1 MTKLEQEMTE
11 EHLLDD
17 KDLINR
23 ITKIKNLKE
32 NCFKYFEES
41 SKDLLSHKIIFSI
54 AKLSSEKMGPVK
66 LAEISLDLFDINE
79 KSKQDTIR
87 LTIEKSLS
95 KCGIV
100 EKLRYS
106 YNDVRYILTAYRFR
120 KTKEIDSFRGDRT
133 KSLELFE
140 IPKLF
145 WPVPDEFY
153 QLLSKKHGYSE
164 ALKKINSRFD
174 EGFILRGKYED
185 LNREF
190 SDSLSQIQN
199 RISTKFPKL
208 EELIN

>member
-1 MTKLEQEMTE
+1 MTDD
-11 EHLLDD
+11 HSLDD
-17 KDLINR
+17 TDLIHR
-23 ITKIKNLKE
+23 IIEIKNLKE

-41 SKDLLSHKIIFSI
+41 SKELLTHKIIFSI
-54 AKLSSEKMGPVK
+54 AKLSSEKMRPVK
-66 LAEISLDLFDINE
+66 LSEISLDLFDINE

-106 YNDVRYILTAYRFR
+106 SNDVKYILTAYRFK
-120 KTKEIDSFRGDRT
+120 KTKDIDSFRGDRT
-133 KSLELFE
+133 KSLDFFE

-145 WPVPDEFY
+145 WPVPDEFFY
-153 QLLSKKHGYSE
+153 LLSKKYGTSE
-164 ALKKINSRFD
+164 TLKKINFD
-174 EGFILRGKYED
+174 FDNDSILRGKYED

-190 SDSLSQIQN
+190 SENLSQIQN
-199 RISTKFPKL
+199 KLSTKFFGL

>member
-1 MTKLEQEMTE
+1 MIKE
-11 EHLLDD
+11 EHSLDD
-17 KDLINR
+17 VDLINR
-23 ITKIKNLKE
+23 ITVVKNLKE

-41 SKDLLSHKIIFSI
+41 SKELLTHKIIFSI
-54 AKLSSEKMGPVK
+54 AKLSSKKMSPVK
-66 LAEISLDLFDINE
+66 LSEISLDLFDVNE

-106 YNDVRYILTAYRFR
+106 SNNVRYILTSYRF
-120 KTKEIDSFRGDRT
+120 KKIKEIDSFRGDRT

-145 WPVPDEFY
+145 WPIPDEFF
-153 QLLSKKHGYSE
+153 QLTSKKYGINE
-164 ALKKINSRFD
+164 AIKKINSDFD
-174 EGFILRGKYED
+174 NDLILRGKYDD

-190 SDSLSQIQN
+190 SENLSKIQKKL
-199 RISTKFPKL
+199 SAKFSGL
-208 EELIN
+208 EDLIN

>member
-1 MTKLEQEMTE
+1 MTE

-17 KDLINR
+17 ENLINR
-23 ITKIKNLKE
+23 IIEIKNLKG

-41 SKDLLSHKIIFSI
+41 SKELLNHKIIFSI

-66 LAEISLDLFDINE
+66 LAEISLDIFNVNE

-100 EKLRYS
+100 EKLRYAA
-106 YNDVRYILTAYRFR
+106 NDVRYILTAYRFR
-120 KTKEIDSFRGDRT
+120 KIKEIDSFRGDRIE
-133 KSLELFE
+133 SLELFE

-145 WPVPDEFY
+145 WPIPDEFY
-153 QLLSKKHGYSE
+153 QLVSNKYSYSE
-164 ALKKINSRFD
+164 ALKAINSRFD

-190 SDSLSQIQN
+190 SESLSQIQN
-199 RISTKFPKL
+199 RISAKFPKL

>member
-1 MTKLEQEMTE
+1 MTE

-17 KDLINR
+17 ADLIHR
-23 ITKIKNLKE
+23 ITEIKNLKE
-32 NCFKYFEES
+32 DCFKYFEES
-41 SKDLLSHKIIFSI
+41 SKELLSHKIIFSI

-66 LAEISLDLFDINE
+66 LAEISLDLFGVNE

-106 YNDVRYILTAYRFR
+106 SNDVKYILTAYRFR

-153 QLLSKKHGYSE
+153 QLLSKKHGISE
-164 ALKKINSRFD
+164 SLKKINSDFD
-174 EGFILRGKYED
+174 NGSILRGKYED

-190 SDSLSQIQN
+190 SESLSQIQN
-199 RISTKFPKL
+199 KLSTKFPEL
-208 EELIN
+208 EELMS

>member
-1 MTKLEQEMTE
+1 MAD
-11 EHLLDD
+11 EHSLDD
-17 KDLINR
+17 IDLMGR
-23 ITKIKNLKE
+23 ITEIKNLKE

-41 SKDLLSHKIIFSI
+41 SKDLLTHKIIFSI
-54 AKLSSEKMGPVK
+54 AKLSSEKMRPVK
-66 LAEISLDLFDINE
+66 LAEISLDLFDVNE
-79 KSKQDTIR
+79 KSKQDIIR

-106 YNDVRYILTAYRFR
+106 SNDVKYVLTSYRF
-120 KTKEIDSFRGDRT
+120 KKIKEIDSFRGDRT

-145 WPVPDEFY
+145 WPIPDEFY
-153 QLLSKKHGYSE
+153 QLLSKKYGIGE
-164 ALKKINSRFD
+164 ALKKINSDFD
-174 EGFILRGKYED
+174 NDLILRGKYED

-190 SDSLSQIQN
+190 SEILSQIQN
-199 RISTKFPKL
+199 KLSSKFSGL